1 MALFRDK
8 ALQALSNPEQLDQPL
23 QLIRP
28 AYWSL
33 LIGLLAFSAC
43 LVAWLLLGRLPVR
56 VEGKGIL
63 LRPGTLQKVQTE
75 SGGSILSLEAKVGDC
90 VAKGA
95 ALATID
101 PVELRLK
108 AREHQRTLAEL
119 RRQDSQENR
128 EVDRLFESAK
138 ADLAGLEPYRDQG
151 IISKQTFIAKEQQL
165 QSLRVEKIMARNQR
179 TQAML
184 SEEEALKT
192 VVAEIQRNGTVRAPA
207 AGCIMD
213 ELVHRGQV
221 VTAGANLFDLEKR
234 DGNQNLRSLAFF
246 PARDGKRLKVGQP
259 VRITPTT
266 TRAQRHGGIQG
277 RIVGVRQLPVSRDA
291 LLNRFGNPNLVDA
304 ILAGQSEPGEPLI
317 EVETSLQRSSS
328 TFSGYAWSGGGGPAL
343 PITAG
348 TPTQVSVMVE
358 SRQPIGYLIPMLRDL
373 SGIY

>member
-1 MALFRDK
+1 MGIFRQKSLDAL
-8 ALQALSNPEQLDQPL
+8 ASPEQLDQPL

-33 LIGLLAFSAC
+33 LIGLLAFSAA

-63 LRPGTLQKVQTE
+63 LRPGTLQSVQSE

-108 AREHQRTLAEL
+108 AREHQRTLEEL

-128 EVDRLFESAK
+128 EVDRLFENAR

-151 IISKQTFIAKEQQL
+151 IISRQTFIAKEQQL

-184 SEEEALKT
+184 AEEEALRT
-192 VVAEIQRNGTVRAPA
+192 VRAEILRNGTVRAPA
-207 AGCIMD
+207 AGCIVD

-234 DGNQNLRSLAFF
+234 DGSQDLRSLAFF
-246 PARDGKRLKVGQP
+246 PARDGKRLTRGQQ
-259 VRITPTT
+259 VRVTPTT
-266 TRAQRHGGIQG
+266 TRAQRHGGIRGQ
-277 RIVGVRQLPVSRDA
+277 IVSVRQLPVSRDA

-304 ILAGQSEPGEPLI
+304 ILTGQSESGEPLI
-317 EVETSLQRSSS
+317 EVETSLQRSPRN
-328 TFSGYAWSGGGGPAL
+328 FSGYDWSGGRGPHL

-348 TPTQVSVMVE
+348 TPTLVSVLVE
-358 SRQPIGYLIPMLRDL
+358 SRRPIDYLIPMLRDL

>member
-1 MALFRDK
+1 MALFREK

-23 QLIRP
+23 RLIRP

-33 LIGLLAFSAC
+33 LIGLLAFSAS

-63 LRPGTLQKVQTE
+63 LRPGTLQSVQTE
-75 SGGSILSLEAKVGDC
+75 SGGTILSLEAKVGDC
-90 VAKGA
+90 VAKGT

-108 AREHQRTLAEL
+108 AREHQRALEEL
-119 RRQDSQENR
+119 RRQDSQEDR
-128 EVDRLFESAK
+128 EVGKLFESAR
-138 ADLAGLEPYRDQG
+138 ADLAGLEPYRDKG
-151 IISKQTFIAKEQQL
+151 IITEQTFIAKEQQI

-184 SEEEALKT
+184 GQEEALKT
-192 VVAEIQRNGTVRAPA
+192 LLAEIKRNGTVRAPA
-207 AGCIMD
+207 AGCIVD

-221 VTAGANLFDLEKR
+221 VPVGANLFDLEKR
-234 DGNQNLRSLAFF
+234 DGSQELRSLAFF

-259 VRITPTT
+259 VRVTPTT
-266 TRAQRHGGIQG
+266 TRAQRHGGIRGQ
-277 RIVGVRQLPVSRDA
+277 IVAVRQLPVSRDA

-317 EVETSLQRSSS
+317 EVETSLQRSPR
-328 TFSGYAWSGGGGPAL
+328 TFSGYDWSGGQGPHL
-343 PITAG
+343 SITAG
-348 TPTQVSVMVE
+348 TATQMSVIVE
-358 SRQPIGYLIPMLRDL
+358 WRRPIGYLIPMLRDL